1 MSITSIVRH
10 TLAGSPVQP
19 LVIREATEDDRAALV
34 RLAQRDSEQVPAG
47 RMLVAETGGE
57 LRAAV
62 EIERARSRTRSG
74 TRPTWSDCF
83 ARAPAVASRAPR
95 AVAARR
101 GRRRP
106 GSAPRR
112 RRRPGTPIDPGPGAS
127 AGAAD
132 PLVERLA
139 DDRAP

>member
-1 MSITSIVRH
+1 MSITSISTRH

-47 RMLVAETGGE
+47 LMLVAETGGE

-62 EIERARSRTRSG
+62 EIESGHAIADPFRHTADLVGLLRARA
-74 TRPTWSDCF
+74 D
-83 ARAPAVASRAPR
+83 AVASRAPR

-101 GRRRP
+101 PDGDAPDRRR
-106 GSAPRR
+106 GST
-112 RRRPGTPIDPGPGAS
+112 RRPEHADRPGPGA
-127 AGAAD
+127 
-132 PLVERLA
+132 
-139 DDRAP
+139 